1 MTYNFSKKI
10 LILTVFDHFKPSTQN
25 YYKLLT
31 MNYKL
36 FFRKVLF
43 YKKKSFNFAPCFI
56 E

>member
-1 MTYNFSKKI
+1 
-10 LILTVFDHFKPSTQN
+10 
-25 YYKLLT
+25 

-56 E
+56 EQKTNVEQTA